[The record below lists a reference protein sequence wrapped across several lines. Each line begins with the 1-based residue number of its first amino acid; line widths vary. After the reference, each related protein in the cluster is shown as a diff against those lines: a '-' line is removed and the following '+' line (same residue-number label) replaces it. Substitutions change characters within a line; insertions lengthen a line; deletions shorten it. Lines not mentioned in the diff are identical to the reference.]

1 MSKEMSQNLLSASS
15 ALVESYEY
23 DDRIV
28 IAIDLGPD
36 TDPTV
41 DVVDGTAILAV
52 NGEQG
57 EFNLPAGAVQGI
69 NSNGVVTF
77 EVNE

>member
-1 MSKEMSQNLLSASS
+1 MSENLLSASS

-23 DDRIV
+23 DDRTV

-36 TDPTV
+36 TDPVV
-41 DVVDGTAILAV
+41 DVVDGTAILV
-52 NGEQG
+52 VDGEQR
-57 EFNLPAGAVQGI
+57 EFDLPEEAVQAV

-77 EVNE
+77 EVDE

>member
-1 MSKEMSQNLLSASS
+1 MSENLLSASS

-23 DDRIV
+23 DDRTV

-36 TDPTV
+36 TDPVV
-41 DVVDGTAILAV
+41 DVVDGTAILIV
-52 NGEQG
+52 DGEQR
-57 EFNLPAGAVQGI
+57 EFDLPEEAVQAV

-77 EVNE
+77 EVDE

>member
-1 MSKEMSQNLLSASS
+1 MTSQNLRSASS

-23 DDRIV
+23 DGRTV
-28 IAIDLGPD
+28 IAVDLGPG
-36 TDPTV
+36 TDPAV

-52 NGEQG
+52 DGEQR
-57 EFNLPAGAVQGI
+57 EFDLPGGAVQGV

-77 EVNE
+77 EVDE

>member
-1 MSKEMSQNLLSASS
+1 MSENLLPASA

-23 DDRIV
+23 DDRTV

-36 TDPTV
+36 TDPAV
-41 DVVDGTAILAV
+41 DVVEGTAILAV
-52 NGEQG
+52 DGEQR
-57 EFNLPAGAVQGI
+57 EVDLPERAVKGV

-77 EVNE
+77 EVYE